1 MSAFTLAQLAP
12 HLLTPTPSLPVA
24 LESSPLTLV
33 LVVAV
38 SALLPFAFMTLT
50 AFVKISTVLQIVRG
64 AIGTQ
69 NIPSNT
75 LITALATALTLIAMA
90 PVGSKIAEGARPL
103 WQADATLSAGAAITT
118 LFTATREPLRAF
130 LKANAS
136 EREKNRFFELAQVQR
151 TGPARASVERDD
163 LTVVIPA
170 FVITEL
176 IEAFALGFAIYL
188 PFLIIDLVVSNVLLG
203 LGMQMLN
210 PSQISLPFKLLLFV
224 AADGWGLLAQTLVA
238 GYQTG

>member
-1 MSAFTLAQLAP
+1 MN
-12 HLLTPTPSLPVA
+12 PV
-24 LESSPLTLV
+24 LENSPLTLV
-33 LVVAV
+33 LVVAL

-64 AIGTQ
+64 AIGAQ

-90 PVGSKIAEGARPL
+90 PIGSKIADSARPL
-103 WQADATLSAGAAITT
+103 WQPEATLSASQAITT
-118 LFTATREPLRAF
+118 LLTATREPLRAF

-136 EREKNRFFELAQVQR
+136 ETERKRFFELSRAQRVGQDR
-151 TGPARASVERDD
+151 ESVGRDD
-163 LTVVIPA
+163 LAVVIPA
-170 FVITEL
+170 FVVTEL

-188 PFLIIDLVVSNVLLG
+188 PFLIVDLVVANVLLG
-203 LGMQMLN
+203 LGMQMMN
-210 PSQISLPFKLLLFV
+210 PAQISLPFKLLLFV
-224 AADGWGLLAQTLVA
+224 AVDGWGLLAQTLVA